1 MATNAPNQRS
11 KQINA
16 HVCTQRF
23 DLGIGVGEWLGAKI
37 NAYEHYATCSKQQQQ
52 HQQRKIH
59 FKTKNLTNS
68 SNCFSTW
75 SMLLLSLL
83 LLLLFEAN
91 IHEQCAQF
99 LKLHGIYIISSKV
112 ITVWRW
118 ILGTWT
124 VQNSIFEVCVHT
136 KHSNT
141 YNHIGNMLRDASKLK
156 CINYLH
162 FTQFV

>member
-1 MATNAPNQRS
+1 MCVCIFYIGNASLEIMATNAPNQRS

-75 SMLLLSLL
+75 SDRWLVAVVIVVTAVVTLFLSSLIRSHCQTE
-83 LLLLFEAN
+83 FERG
-91 IHEQCAQF
+91 
-99 LKLHGIYIISSKV
+99 KYS
-112 ITVWRW
+112 
-118 ILGTWT
+118 
-124 VQNSIFEVCVHT
+124 
-136 KHSNT
+136 
-141 YNHIGNMLRDASKLK
+141 
-156 CINYLH
+156 
-162 FTQFV
+162 